1 MEYSMVVETF
11 LIIFVMK
18 MVLLFVLLYIV
29 TIKGI
34 GRFESKYVS
43 YY

>member
-11 LIIFVMK
+11 LIFVMK
-18 MVLLFVLLYIV
+18 MVLLFVLLCIV
-29 TIKGI
+29 AIKGI